1 LPQAQYDAA
10 FAEKKWH
17 GRTLPHDKRPGR
29 NFMKNTSLSACALL
43 AGLLGSPVFA
53 GDVIRIA
60 HMDPMSGPFGLVG
73 ESLARHF
80 DAIADDINARGGVL
94 DGMRFE
100 VVHFDNKGSPQEST
114 VLLRQIIDS
123 QIRFVTQGG
132 GSNVA
137 HALVEALAKHNSRN
151 PESAVL
157 YMNFAAQDPALTND
171 KCNFWH
177 FRFDAHVD
185 MKLAAITDYIAR
197 QKDLHKIYLLNQDYA
212 FGQAISAAAKDMLGK
227 KRPDIAIVGDDLH
240 PLGKVKDFSPY
251 VAKIRASGAEAVITG
266 NWGSDLSLLIKASKE
281 SGLTVTYYTLNAH
294 NAGIPGSI
302 GAAGEDHIKQVLTWH
317 ANVAD
322 NKIEKFASD
331 YKTRFKGDFYYNTAK
346 TELEM
351 LARAIN
357 EAKSTDPLKVA
368 RALEGMKYMSDTG
381 EVWMRADDH
390 QLMQPIYIA
399 TFTKLGKGVKYDV
412 ENTGYGWKT
421 DVRTEARDTVMPTNC
436 KMERP

>member
-1 LPQAQYDAA
+1 
-10 FAEKKWH
+10 
-17 GRTLPHDKRPGR
+17 
-29 NFMKNTSLSACALL
+29 MKNSSVGACALL
-43 AGLLGSPVFA
+43 AGLLVPPVFA
-53 GDVIRIA
+53 ADVIRIA

-80 DAIADDINARGGVL
+80 DAVVDDINARGGVL
-94 DGMRFE
+94 NGTKFE

-114 VLLRQIIDS
+114 VLLKQIIDS

-137 HALVEALAKHNSRN
+137 HALVDALAKHNGRN
-151 PESAVL
+151 PDSAVL
-157 YMNFAAQDPALTND
+157 YLNFAAQDPTLTND
-171 KCNFWH
+171 KCSFWH

-197 QKDLHKIYLLNQDYA
+197 QKELHKVYLLNQDYA
-212 FGQAISAAAKDMLGK
+212 FGQAISAAAKDMLGN

-251 VAKIRASGAEAVITG
+251 IAKIRASGAEAVITG
-266 NWGSDLSLLIKASKE
+266 NWGSDLSLLIKASKQ

-294 NAGIPGSI
+294 NAGIPSAI

-317 ANVAD
+317 DNVED

-331 YKTRFKGDFYYNTAK
+331 YKARFKSDFYYNTAK

-351 LARAIN
+351 LARAMN
-357 EAKSTDPLKVA
+357 EARSTDPLQVA

-381 EVWMRADDH
+381 SVWMRADDH

-412 ENTGYGWKT
+412 GNTGYGWKT
-421 DVRTEARDTVMPTNC
+421 DVRTEARDTVMPTSC